1 MESNQESS
9 LFLVKILEELD
20 TKQNTVSYQDLC
32 KSLCARFDLS
42 QLAKLRSVLFYTA
55 CLDPNFPA
63 TLFKDK
69 MRCTVNNQQSKKIMV
84 AADIVTIFN
93 LIQMNGGVAKEKLP
107 VARQKVKK
115 KESFESCRSDT
126 EICNMAD
133 CVPNCELNDQEF
145 NRGFP
150 VRRSSKCRKMD
161 CKDCQQFVPSS
172 EPNFLLGVNK
182 EMKGRAASLDRL
194 KEAAAHFPVPP
205 KESKGRAASL
215 DRLQALASYSIATSP
230 PCEMQSTYFPMNIE
244 NESISDQDSL
254 PISAGIKETFISND
268 EPFVMQSCVQKR
280 NIFKEDFHNLIT
292 ISPNL
297 IPSNKKTEDGHREPQ
312 NRKESSKQAFF
323 NHSFEMPYSSQYLN
337 PVYSPIPDKR
347 RVKHESLDDLQAST
361 YFGPTTILG
370 PQDTKKW
377 TGKPTKQT
385 AWPAKS
391 WSLNTEEVPDF
402 ERSFFNRK
410 QSEEKPRYQ
419 SSNNPS
425 PNFPSADR
433 HQSYLNTKDQQ
444 PIMQANYA
452 VKSNGHKPKEI
463 PSILDVEKHEPVKK
477 FKDKSINCS
486 SVQILSIDRTTSVGT
501 QTEQQVL
508 DHKKCKDLCAAGQ
521 AKYGE
526 RHSLKQSDDDSEIVS
541 DDISDIFRFL
551 DDMSISGST
560 GVMQSSCYNSTGSLS
575 QVHKSDCE
583 SSPEHNLT
591 KISNGSACNK
601 LDKVV
606 RADVSNT
613 DDELKTSVCKLVL
626 RIGEIEKK
634 LESLSGVREEISQVL
649 GKLSKLD
656 QKIQQP
662 EKVSVQIDLNSLTS
676 DAASDESNSP
686 QIFQCHNTPHGGK
699 LENNPEW
706 CCSDASGSNSE
717 SLRVKALK
725 KSLFTRRSSRSLT
738 EENSAT
744 ESKIAS
750 ISNSPRDWRAITYT
764 NQVGI
769 TEEEMK
775 ERDGGENKDWHRKSK
790 EADRQ
795 YEIPQPHRL
804 PKQPKDAFLIEQVFS
819 PHPYPASLKS
829 HMKSNPLYTD
839 MRLTELAEVKRAQP
853 SWTIEEY
860 TRNSGDK
867 GKIAALDLQ
876 TQESLNPNNLEYWME
891 DIYTPGYDSLLK
903 RKEAEFRR
911 AKVCKIAALIA
922 AAACTVILVIV
933 VPICTMKS

>member
-1 MESNQESS
+1 MEAHQESS
-9 LFLVKILEELD
+9 VFLMNILEELD
-20 TKQNTVSYQDLC
+20 TKQNSVSYQDLC

-69 MRCTVNNQQSKKIMV
+69 MRCNVNNQQSKKIMV

-93 LIQMNGGVAKEKLP
+93 LIQMNGGLAKEKLP
-107 VARQKVKK
+107 TTREKVRK
-115 KESFESCRSDT
+115 KESLDSCRSDN
-126 EICNMAD
+126 EVCNMVD
-133 CVPNCELNDQEF
+133 CVVNCELQDGEF
-145 NRGFP
+145 SRGYSSK
-150 VRRSSKCRKMD
+150 RASKCRKGD
-161 CKDCQQFVPSS
+161 CKDCPPFVPTS
-172 EPNFLLGVNK
+172 EMNILLGMDKDV
-182 EMKGRAASLDRL
+182 KGRT
-194 KEAAAHFPVPP
+194 
-205 KESKGRAASL
+205 ASL
-215 DRLQALASYSIATSP
+215 DRLQALATYTIASSP

-244 NESISDQDSL
+244 TDSISDQESL
-254 PISAGIKETFISND
+254 PPSSSMKESFIPSD
-268 EPFVMQSCVQKR
+268 EPFLMQSCMQKR

-292 ISPNL
+292 ISPSL
-297 IPSNKKTEDGHREPQ
+297 MSPPGKVDDELGEPPSQ
-312 NRKESSKQAFF
+312 KETSKQTFF
-323 NHSFEMPYSSQYLN
+323 NHSFEIPYSNQYLN
-337 PVYSPIPDKR
+337 PIYSPVPEKKR
-347 RVKHESLDDLQAST
+347 AKHESLDDLQAST

-370 PQDTKKW
+370 PQETKRW
-377 TGKPTKQT
+377 LGKPSKSTP
-385 AWPAKS
+385 WPVKS

-410 QSEEKPRYQ
+410 QPEEKMQYQ
-419 SSNNPS
+419 SSQSQPA
-425 PNFPSADR
+425 NFSASER
-433 HQSYLNTKDQQ
+433 HQQYLSSKEQQ
-444 PIMQANYA
+444 SMMQPNYG
-452 VKSNGHKPKEI
+452 VKSNGHKSKDI
-463 PSILDVEKHEPVKK
+463 PSILEVDKHEPIKK
-477 FKDKSINCS
+477 FKDKSINCTA
-486 SVQILSIDRTTSVGT
+486 VQLQSIDKTSSVGT
-501 QTEQQVL
+501 QTDRQGLE
-508 DHKKCKDLCAAGQ
+508 HKKFKEMAHPNQ
-521 AKYGE
+521 SKYGE

-551 DDMSISGST
+551 DDLSVSGST
-560 GVMQSSCYNSTGSLS
+560 GVIQSSCYNSTGSLS
-575 QVHKSDCE
+575 QIHKSDCD
-583 SSPEHNLT
+583 SSPEHHLA
-591 KISNGSACNK
+591 KISNGNAGSN
-601 LDKVV
+601 LDKMS
-606 RADVSNT
+606 RLEISST

-634 LESLSGVREEISQVL
+634 LESLSGVRDEISQVL
-649 GKLSKLD
+649 GKLNKLD

-662 EKVSVQIDLNSLTS
+662 ENVSVQLDLNSLTS
-676 DAASDESNSP
+676 EIPSEDSTSP
-686 QIFQCHNTPHGGK
+686 RIFSCHNSSHGGK
-699 LENNPEW
+699 LENNPDW

-764 NQVGI
+764 NQAGI

-775 ERDGGENKDWHRKSK
+775 DRSGNENKDWHRKSK

-795 YEIPQPHRL
+795 YEIPQPYRHSK
-804 PKQPKDAFLIEQVFS
+804 PPKDGFLIEQVFS

-829 HMKSNPLYTD
+829 HMKNNPLYTD
-839 MRLTELAEVKRAQP
+839 MRLTELAEVKRVQP
-853 SWTIEEY
+853 SWTVEEY
-860 TRNSGDK
+860 TRNSGEK
-867 GKIAALDLQ
+867 GKLASLDLQ

-891 DIYTPGYDSLLK
+891 DIYTPGYDSLIK

-911 AKVCKIAALIA
+911 AKVCKISALIA

>member
-1 MESNQESS
+1 METNQESS

-93 LIQMNGGVAKEKLP
+93 LIQMNGGLAKEKLP

-126 EICNMAD
+126 EICNVAD

-145 NRGFP
+145 NRGFSA
-150 VRRSSKCRKMD
+150 RRSSKCRKMD

-182 EMKGRAASLDRL
+182 EM
-194 KEAAAHFPVPP
+194 
-205 KESKGRAASL
+205 KGRAASL

-297 IPSNKKTEDGHREPQ
+297 IPSNNKPEEHREPQ

-361 YFGPTTILG
+361 YFGPTPILG

-377 TGKPTKQT
+377 TGKPSKQT

-419 SSNNPS
+419 SSNSPS

-444 PIMQANYA
+444 PIMPNYA
-452 VKSNGHKPKEI
+452 VKQNGHKPKEI

-477 FKDKSINCS
+477 FKDKSINCT

-508 DHKKCKDLCAAGQ
+508 DHKKCKDLCTPSQ

-551 DDMSISGST
+551 DDMSICGST

-591 KISNGSACNK
+591 KISNGNVSSK

-606 RADVSNT
+606 RADISNT

-804 PKQPKDAFLIEQVFS
+804 SKQPKDAFLIEQVFS

>member
-1 MESNQESS
+1 MEGGQDSS
-9 LFLVKILEELD
+9 LFLVNILEELD

-93 LIQMNGGVAKEKLP
+93 LIQMNGGLAKEKLP
-107 VARQKVKK
+107 VAREKVRK
-115 KESFESCRSDT
+115 KESLESCRSDT
-126 EICNMAD
+126 EVCNLVD
-133 CVPNCELNDQEF
+133 CVLNCELRDGEF
-145 NRGFP
+145 GRGYSNVSP
-150 VRRSSKCRKMD
+150 SKCRKG
-161 CKDCQQFVPSS
+161 DCQDCPQFVPAS

-182 EMKGRAASLDRL
+182 EL
-194 KEAAAHFPVPP
+194 
-205 KESKGRAASL
+205 KGRAASL
-215 DRLQALASYSIATSP
+215 DRLQALASYNMASSP

-244 NESISDQDSL
+244 TESISDQDSL
-254 PISAGIKETFISND
+254 PIGASLKEAFIAND
-268 EPFVMQSCVQKR
+268 EPFVVQSCIQKR
-280 NIFKEDFHNLIT
+280 NIFKEDFHNLLT
-292 ISPNL
+292 ISPSL
-297 IPSNKKTEDGHREPQ
+297 VSPTSKGEDDLVDPPG
-312 NRKESSKQAFF
+312 RKESSKPVFF

-337 PVYSPIPDKR
+337 PIYSPIPDKR
-347 RVKHESLDDLQAST
+347 RVKHESLDDLQTST
-361 YFGPTTILG
+361 YFGPTTVLG
-370 PQDTKKW
+370 SQDTKRW
-377 TGKPTKQT
+377 LGKPSKPTP
-385 AWPAKS
+385 WPVKS

-410 QSEEKPRYQ
+410 QSEENARYQGSNGQ
-419 SSNNPS
+419 SSN
-425 PNFPSADR
+425 FSAAER
-433 HQSYLNTKDQQ
+433 HQPYLGPKDRQLMSQSSYVMKPN
-444 PIMQANYA
+444 
-452 VKSNGHKPKEI
+452 SHKPKDI
-463 PSILDVEKHEPVKK
+463 PAILEVESHEPVKK
-477 FKDKSINCS
+477 FKDKSINCTS
-486 SVQILSIDRTTSVGT
+486 AQLLSMDKTNSVGT
-501 QTEQQVL
+501 QTDQAGVE
-508 DHKKCKDLCAAGQ
+508 HKKCREMGHPNPN
-521 AKYGE
+521 KYGDH
-526 RHSLKQSDDDSEIVS
+526 RSRKPSDDDSEIVS

-551 DDMSISGST
+551 DDMSVCGST

-575 QVHKSDCE
+575 QIQKSDCE
-583 SSPEHNLT
+583 SSPEHLLAKT
-591 KISNGSACNK
+591 SNGNASNK
-601 LDKVV
+601 LDKAS
-606 RADVSNT
+606 RLELGST

-634 LESLSGVREEISQVL
+634 LESLSSVRDEISQVL
-649 GKLSKLD
+649 GKLNILD

-662 EKVSVQIDLNSLTS
+662 EKASVHLDLNSLTS
-676 DAASDESNSP
+676 EAQSEESTSP
-686 QIFQCHNTPHGGK
+686 RIFSCHSSSHGGK
-699 LENNPEW
+699 LENNPDW

-764 NQVGI
+764 NQAGI

-775 ERDGGENKDWHRKSK
+775 DRGGEENKDWHRKSK

-795 YEIPQPHRL
+795 YEIPQPHRHSK
-804 PKQPKDAFLIEQVFS
+804 PPKDTFLIEQVFS

-829 HMKSNPLYTD
+829 HMKTNPLYTD
-839 MRLTELAEVKRAQP
+839 MRLTELAEVKRTQP

-860 TRNSGDK
+860 TRNSGEK
-867 GKIAALDLQ
+867 GKLASLDLQ

-911 AKVCKIAALIA
+911 AKVCKIAALIT